1 MDESVSTAGNVI
13 ETSSGKTLLP
23 GHITRNRAMLQ
34 ARDDGSSIVCGLVS
48 RDPEDT
54 ADYLMAGWRA
64 ELAGQKPPDLDLEE
78 AKRFSIVDGPELDPE
93 NPPVLP
99 VSGQA
104 TYLGQSGGVTSYLA
118 SGEDT
123 AVQG

>member
-1 MDESVSTAGNVI
+1 MVDESVSTAGNAI
-13 ETSSGKTLLP
+13 ETSSDKTLLP

-64 ELAGQKPPDLDLEE
+64 ELAGQKLPDLEE

-99 VSGQA
+99 VFGQA